1 MFYLQDLRVRLQ
13 ERKTRLHRAG
23 HRSYAE
29 ELQYFLNFLD
39 ENPYIHSLLTML
51 DENSSVDF
59 EEWEA
64 GITGRGE
71 RPSFPE
77 AEEGRAKICHQILR
91 RCNTAQ
97 TSREW
102 QKWLGTFSREAR
114 YDDQVRDLTEA
125 VVDPFLYFLHDRI
138 DDAGNVLFV
147 IQRYKFQ
154 VEWFKRNELYHLY
167 KNNTSVGEANLD
179 QHLRAAL
186 FEGGIDYPF
195 SQPSSPSGEADVVAL
210 LGSNDPLVLEVKVFD
225 PERGKNIR
233 HLSQGFHQVL
243 RYSNDYNQNLGYLVI
258 FNCSGQQLVIGA
270 EESSEQN
277 FPPRI
282 NYGGKTFFVI
292 PIDVHPETP
301 SASREKPGTR
311 RVIRHEQLIANNND
325 D

>member
-13 ERKTRLHRAG
+13 ERKNRLHRTG
-23 HRSYAE
+23 HRSYHE
-29 ELQYFLNFLD
+29 ELQYFFQFLD
-39 ENPYIHSLLTML
+39 ENSYIHSLLTVL

-59 EEWEA
+59 DEWEA
-64 GITGRGE
+64 QIEDWWR

-77 AEEGRAKICHQILR
+77 TEEGRAKICHQILR
-91 RCNTAQ
+91 KCNAAT
-97 TSREW
+97 TPLDW
-102 QKWLGTFSREAR
+102 QKWIQTFSGKSGF
-114 YDDQVRDLTEA
+114 DDQVRDLNEA
-125 VVDPFLYFLHDRI
+125 LVDPFVNFLHDRI

-225 PERGKNIR
+225 PERGKNIG
-233 HLSQGFHQVL
+233 HLRQGFHQVL
-243 RYSNDYNQNLGYLVI
+243 RYSNDYSQNLGYLVI

-270 EESSEQN
+270 GESSEQS
-277 FPPRI
+277 FPARI

-292 PIDVHPETP
+292 SIDAHPETP
-301 SASREKPGTR
+301 SASRERPGTR
-311 RVIRHEQLIANNND
+311 RDISHEQLIANNND